1 MSKHTPTALRP
12 VAAFALLGLL
22 AACSPK
28 QPETATGEAVS
39 TPTAAQTSS
48 TPAAADATRPAAE
61 ASTQVKAM
69 SADDLREAARKAL
82 SANRIYAPGGDNAVE
97 YYLALRDKQ
106 PDDAATASALTD
118 LMPYTVIAA
127 EQSINRKDFG
137 EAGRLAGLIAK
148 ADPAAPALPRL
159 THAIEA
165 GEKLAA
171 QQEVSDEAKAKAAA
185 EAKAKETQRLAEQ
198 AAQQRQAAAA
208 LAAQQ
213 AQQAEQERQAA
224 AARAAEAQRT
234 AQQKQPATPA
244 PQPAPPPPAPVAAAQ
259 AAQELRIVSAPAP
272 RYPPDAFRAGT
283 SGEVVVEITVGPDG
297 SVSNA
302 RVVRATPT
310 RVFDREAINAV
321 RRWKFEPIG
330 STMTTRRTIVFKPG

>member
-1 MSKHTPTALRP
+1 MSKLTPTALRP

-28 QPETATGEAVS
+28 QPETATGEAAS

-61 ASTQVKAM
+61 ASQVKAM

-198 AAQQRQAAAA
+198 AAQQKQAAAA

-213 AQQAEQERQAA
+213 AQVQAEQERQAA
-224 AARAAEAQRT
+224 AARAAEAQ
-234 AQQKQPATPA
+234 QKQAAAAPKPA
-244 PQPAPPPPAPVAAAQ
+244 PPPPPAPVAAAQ

>member
-1 MSKHTPTALRP
+1 MSKLTPTALRP

-28 QPETATGEAVS
+28 QPETATGEAAS

-198 AAQQRQAAAA
+198 AAQQKQAAAA

-213 AQQAEQERQAA
+213 AQAQAEQERQAA
-224 AARAAEAQRT
+224 AARTAE
-234 AQQKQPATPA
+234 AQQKQAAAAPKPA
-244 PQPAPPPPAPVAAAQ
+244 APPPPAPVAAAQ

>member
-1 MSKHTPTALRP
+1 MSKLTPTALRP

-28 QPETATGEAVS
+28 QPETATGEAAS

-61 ASTQVKAM
+61 ASQVKAM

-198 AAQQRQAAAA
+198 AAQQKQAAAA

-213 AQQAEQERQAA
+213 AQAQAEQERQAA
-224 AARAAEAQRT
+224 AARAAEAQ
-234 AQQKQPATPA
+234 QKQAAAAPKPA
-244 PQPAPPPPAPVAAAQ
+244 PPPPPAPVAAAQ

>member
-28 QPETATGEAVS
+28 QPETATGEAAS

-48 TPAAADATRPAAE
+48 TPAAPDATRPAAE

-198 AAQQRQAAAA
+198 AAQQKQAAAA

-213 AQQAEQERQAA
+213 AQAQAEQERQAA
-224 AARAAEAQRT
+224 AARAAEAQ
-234 AQQKQPATPA
+234 QKQAAAAPKPA
-244 PQPAPPPPAPVAAAQ
+244 APPPPAPVAAAQ